1 MRIPYYS
8 ADWAALA
15 TDGCLE
21 SAVELYGIFIYGFFI
36 YEFFIYENLKYV
48 ARLGSIG
55 CAGCPET
62 CIEFS
67 YMKIPYES
75 RKFRH
80 KGLYYYSCSRST
92 EP

>member
-36 YEFFIYENLKYV
+36 YEFFIYEKSIYV
-48 ARLGSIG
+48 ARLAVLAVQAAQKLVLNSHI
-55 CAGCPET
+55 
-62 CIEFS
+62 
-67 YMKIPYES
+67 
-75 RKFRH
+75 
-80 KGLYYYSCSRST
+80 
-92 EP
+92 

>member
-36 YEFFIYENLKYV
+36 YENLKYV
-48 ARLGSIG
+48 ARWAVLAVQAAQKLVLNSHI
-55 CAGCPET
+55 
-62 CIEFS
+62 
-67 YMKIPYES
+67 
-75 RKFRH
+75 
-80 KGLYYYSCSRST
+80 
-92 EP
+92 